1 LVAFAWIA
9 LLLIALPLDRPIAA
23 AMHRGG
29 LDAQVR
35 EHPISAV
42 VKLSGTFIFTAVVA
56 ILGLLT
62 RQCRP
67 IQSLLIVLAGIASG
81 INAPIKWLVGR
92 SRPFKGFD
100 GPNPPYPFHLEPLW
114 HGVHGLFYQR
124 DLCFP
129 SGHACT
135 AFALATAVALVRP
148 KWGWVLFVLAVLVGA
163 ERILENAHYLSDVI
177 GAAGIG
183 AGATLIVWRLLRKW
197 LAREPSAPGFPV
209 VTR

>member
-1 LVAFAWIA
+1 LVAFAWVA
-9 LLLIALPLDRPIAA
+9 LLLIALPLDRPIAVA
-23 AMHRGG
+23 LHHAG
-29 LDAQVR
+29 LDSQVR
-35 EHPISAV
+35 EHWISAI
-42 VKLSGTFIFTAVVA
+42 VKSPGTFIFTAVVA

-81 INAPIKWLVGR
+81 INSPIKWLVGR

-100 GPNPPYPFHLEPLW
+100 GPDPPYPFRLEPLW
-114 HGVHGLFYQR
+114 HGLHGLFYQK

-135 AFALATAVALVRP
+135 AFALATAVTLVRP
-148 KWGWVLFVLAVLVGA
+148 RWGWVFFPLAVLVGA
-163 ERILENAHYLSDVI
+163 ERILENAHYLSDVV

-183 AGATLIVWRLLRKW
+183 AVATLVVWKLLRRW
-197 LAREPSAPGFPV
+197 IAI
-209 VTR
+209 